1 MVEEVCKQF
10 NTIPE
15 SMEGIAKLDYATYH
29 AGLGLIG
36 AFVLIWVSSAEITQ
50 RIFVEYKQPFA
61 LTYLGVSMMMIY
73 FVISVFKKWICSLLK
88 ISFRNSYEDYTLVR
102 ISTGLNVPFRIDEIL
117 QRPVTDLKSSL
128 ITDKEIRERQEGMP
142 LVKKEEDGPPLLAQ
156 SYEGSSWKIAKCG
169 LYLTPIWFAQEYFSN
184 MALANTSV
192 ASTTVLSS
200 MSGLFTLFFGA
211 ILGQDSVNLTKIA
224 AVVISMAGVAM
235 TTVGKTWAADDQISM
250 TQKHSIIGDIFG
262 LLSALCYGLF
272 TVLLKNSAGSGYK
285 VDMQKIFGCIG
296 LYSFL
301 GFWWL
306 AWPLNGVGI
315 EPHFKFPS
323 SMSTWE
329 MVIANSICS
338 SVISDYLWALSIIW
352 TAPLVATLG
361 MSLTIPV
368 AMIADMVIH
377 GSKYSALYIIGC
389 IQVFAGFTLA
399 NLSDKISGSDRE
411 LSS

>member
-1 MVEEVCKQF
+1 MGWRY
-10 NTIPE
+10 N
-15 SMEGIAKLDYATYH
+15 

-61 LTYLGVSMMMIY
+61 LTYLGVSVMVIY
-73 FVISVFKKWICSLLK
+73 LLISVFKKWTCSLLK
-88 ISFRNSYEDYTLVR
+88 ILFRNFHEDYTLIS
-102 ISTGLNVPFRIDEIL
+102 ISTG
-117 QRPVTDLKSSL
+117 LKSSL
-128 ITDKEIRERQEGMP
+128 ITDKEIREREEGMP
-142 LVKKEEDGPPLLAQ
+142 LVKKEEDEPPLLALQ

-192 ASTTVLSS
+192 ASTTILSS

-211 ILGQDSVNLTKIA
+211 ILGQDSVNMTKIA
-224 AVVISMAGVAM
+224 AVLISMAGVAM
-235 TTVGKTWAADDQISM
+235 TTIGKTWAADQQISM

-262 LLSALCYGLF
+262 LLSAICCGLF
-272 TVLLKNSAGSGYK
+272 TVVLKNSVGSGDK
-285 VDMQKIFGCIG
+285 VDMEKLFGCIG

-301 GFWWL
+301 AFWWI
-306 AWPLNGVGI
+306 AWPLNAVGI

-329 MVIANSICS
+329 MVIANNICS
-338 SVISDYLWALSIIW
+338 SVISDYLCNNHEYCVRALSIIW

-377 GSKYSALYIIGC
+377 GRKYSALYILGC

-411 LSS
+411 